1 MEKQVKA
8 EQVKNWIQSEEN
20 QDTYRLSDNVMR
32 AKEAIKSML
41 HKSSQTHARAA

>member
-20 QDTYRLSDNVMR
+20 QDTYRLSDR
-32 AKEAIKSML
+32 IKQAKEAIK
-41 HKSSQTHARAA
+41 KSPETHAMAA